1 MILISQNITNYKI
14 QIPENAVFR
23 INLAWVNSINE
34 LKKLLELHKTHDV
47 FLDLPINRTKPPN
60 NRYSLEDITSILH
73 DHNNVKYLAVSNV
86 NKKEDLDEYITKI
99 PKNITIVPKIESSIG
114 VDNIESITNK
124 LEYKERI
131 IMLDHEDLYTD
142 LLKLDIPTEKFS
154 YYINKLI
161 DFCKTNNILLLR
173 TVGIIFTNEDKNVS
187 DYIR

>member
-1 MILISQNITNYKI
+1 MPKTSTKPIILDRDG
-14 QIPENAVFR
+14 V
-23 INLAWVNSINE
+23 INE
-34 LKKLLELHKTHDV
+34 DLWGYVTRKEEFKPISGSLKAIQKLTAAGFTVVVATNQACISKK
-47 FLDLPINRTKPPN
+47 I
-60 NRYSLEDITSILH
+60 I
-73 DHNNVKYLAVSNV
+73 

-131 IMLDHEDLYTD
+131 IMLDHDDLYID
-142 LLKLDIPTEKFS
+142 LLKLNIPTEKFS
-154 YYINKLI
+154 YYMNKLI